1 VYGAAIYTERG
12 SRASRWASRTC
23 YNYGFEYETQI
34 NPNIDGFVNL
44 RALLKAF
51 SLYKDSSDVRRLPVR
66 RTGMGENIDAYRSG
80 QVAMCR

>member
-51 SLYKDSSDVRRLPVR
+51 SLYKDQRRGHASRFVELVWVRILTPIGPVR
-66 RTGMGENIDAYRSG
+66 LR
-80 QVAMCR
+80 CR